1 MIKYCFDGYIHN
13 RACGWLADLSTPGK
27 KLHVALIVANE
38 IISVCEASEFRKD
51 LEDAGYADGK
61 FGFSIPLPDALEGDC
76 YLQIVEL
83 QKPIK
88 ESLLHV
94 KVIDTPSS
102 LLFSAKDFSR
112 YVQFL
117 NVRKL
122 RGVYGAPS
130 KSDRL
135 TRGMGQ
141 CKEDRIGM
149 PVPQHAAWVI
159 ERNRRG
165 GPQFFT
171 TPTESAW
178 SDLAWYIFDY
188 HGEEKML
195 FDIQPDNPLIQRLA
209 TLPFNDLSPL
219 YLAWLLRNGHQVS
232 DISKITESQ
241 KCEFLGTLLSA
252 KISIPGYPELETLKR
267 LISKRPKNT
276 KLKNLPRL
284 SKYLNWKYESGYT
297 QNYQFDSDAGYLSYI
312 FDATVHANA
321 FELEYLGK
329 EVIDFLKADIF
340 FSDGSTS
347 RFEFITWLY
356 YQRIDAPN
364 FTISDKIQAIDIK
377 HFYLNRWL
385 AVHPQHHIFSSGGE
399 AIAPSDNKAI
409 YIVAHWD
416 SASGLTQN
424 AIMSVKAFAKAG
436 IPIIKLYPSGE
447 TFFDLDPLDIP
458 PQSTPIVIE
467 QNTIVLHVN
476 ADEAP
481 EALAKIS
488 KHIDL
493 DTSHIVGFYL
503 WELEEVPKAHHLGLE
518 LVDEI
523 WTPTQFVY
531 SAYQPLQPNKVK
543 LVKKALQVP
552 DNVKHDRVKF
562 GIPEESFAILLSFD
576 YHSCTERKNP
586 VVAVE
591 GFLQSFAR
599 DENVTLVVKTTEF
612 APNHWGDPFLQWQA
626 VQTLAETDPRIVLIE
641 DFLENDDFFALINSC
656 DAVVSTHRA
665 EGFGYLPAYAI
676 WLGKSVIVTDYSG
689 TTDFCTRENSHLVE
703 YNLIPTPAAKFVYP
717 MVRPMWAEV
726 KIESLITQYQ
736 NCKRMAHTNK
746 TEEMAKIKDTYS
758 FDRLAKTYIE
768 RLLTAGAIAIG
779 DSRTETLSELQLQ
792 A

>member
-1 MIKYCFDGYIHN
+1 MIKYCFDGYINN
-13 RACGWLADLSTPGK
+13 RACGWVADLSTPGK
-27 KLHVALIVANE
+27 KLHIALIVSNE
-38 IISVCEASEFRKD
+38 IISVCEASEYRKD
-51 LEDAGYADGK
+51 LEVAGIADGK
-61 FGFSIPLPDALEGDC
+61 FGFTIALPDMLEGDC
-76 YLQIVEL
+76 HLQIVEL
-83 QKPIK
+83 QKTIK
-88 ESLLHV
+88 ESSLHI
-94 KVIDTPSS
+94 KLIDVPAS

-112 YVQFL
+112 YLQFMGL
-117 NVRKL
+117 PRL
-122 RGVYGAPS
+122 RGVYGAPA
-130 KSDRL
+130 KSARL
-135 TRGMGQ
+135 ARGMGQ
-141 CKEDRIGM
+141 CKEERAGM
-149 PVPQHAAWVI
+149 PIPQHAAWVI

-178 SDLAWYIFDY
+178 SDLAWYFFDY
-188 HGEEKML
+188 HGEDKML
-195 FDIQPDNPLIQRLA
+195 FDITLDNPLVQRLA
-209 TLPFNDLSPL
+209 QAPFNELSPL
-219 YLAWLLRNGHQVS
+219 YVAWLLRNSQQVE
-232 DISKITESQ
+232 DISKVTDKQ
-241 KCEFLGTLLSA
+241 KCEFLGRLLSSNM
-252 KISIPGYPELETLKR
+252 SIPSYPELETLKR
-267 LISKRPKNT
+267 PISKRPRKT
-276 KLKNLPRL
+276 KIKNLPRL
-284 SKYLNWKYESGYT
+284 SKYLNWKYEVGYS

-312 FDATVHANA
+312 FDVALHATA

-329 EVIDFLKADIF
+329 EVEDFLKDEVL
-340 FSDGSTS
+340 FSDGRTS

-356 YQRIDAPN
+356 YQRIEVPS
-364 FTISDKIQAIDIK
+364 FTITDKIQAIDIK
-377 HFYLNRWL
+377 NFYQNRWL
-385 AVHPQHHIFSSGGE
+385 AVHPQHHIFASGGE
-399 AIAPSDNKAI
+399 AVATPHNKAI
-409 YIVAHWD
+409 HIVAHWD

-436 IPIIKLYPSGE
+436 ISVTKLYPSGE
-447 TFFDLDPLDIP
+447 IFFDLSPIEVE
-458 PQSTPIVIE
+458 PQVAPIAIE
-467 QNTIVLHVN
+467 QNILILHVN

-488 KHIDL
+488 KHVDL

-523 WTPTQFVY
+523 WTPTEFVY

-552 DNVKHDRVKF
+552 NIVKHDRKKF
-562 GIPEESFAILLSFD
+562 GIPEDSFAFLLSFD

-612 APNHWGDPFLQWQA
+612 SPNHWGDPFLQWQA
-626 VQTLAETDPRIVLIE
+626 VQALAEADSRIVLIE

-689 TTDFCTRENSHLVE
+689 TTDFCTQGNSHLIE
-703 YNLIPTPAAKFVYP
+703 YNLVPIPAAKFVYP

-736 NCKRMAHTNK
+736 SCKRMAHTDK
-746 TEEMAKIKDTYS
+746 TGEIAKIKDTYS
-758 FDRLAKTYIE
+758 FDRLATTYIE
-768 RLLTAGAIAIG
+768 RLVAAGAIAISDPLTG
-779 DSRTETLSELQLQ
+779 ALAELQLQ